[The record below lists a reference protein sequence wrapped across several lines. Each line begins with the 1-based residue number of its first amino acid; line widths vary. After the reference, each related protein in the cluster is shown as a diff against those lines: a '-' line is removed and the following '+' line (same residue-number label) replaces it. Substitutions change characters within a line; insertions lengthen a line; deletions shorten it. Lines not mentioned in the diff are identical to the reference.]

1 MICISIADIGID
13 KIKYLLPVHQ
23 LVEFRLDLMK
33 LNYTEIEKLIKE
45 FSDKI
50 ILTPKH
56 KIFEKET
63 LELIGKSINY
73 GVKYIDFDYQSINSV
88 PEISDF
94 KAKLSGH
101 LIISYH
107 NFIET
112 PSNEQLNF
120 LIKDIELQKP
130 EIIKICCKVNNI
142 NDIIRLLKLYND
154 YPQLGLI
161 AFDLGENASLTRV
174 LAKLKGAPFIYASID
189 EENKTEPSQISYD
202 NILKLMEILK
212 ND

>member
-1 MICISIADIGID
+1 
-13 KIKYLLPVHQ
+13 
-23 LVEFRLDLMK
+23 
-33 LNYTEIEKLIKE
+33 
-45 FSDKI
+45 
-50 ILTPKH
+50 
-56 KIFEKET
+56 
-63 LELIGKSINY
+63 
-73 GVKYIDFDYQSINSV
+73 VKYIDFDYHSNNSV

-94 KAKLSGH
+94 NAKLSGH